1 MAALAHELS
10 PHKAILIE
18 ARTISDKINPGQDL
32 VLHPVAVKTQHPA
45 GNAGRESHPECWPYL

>member
-18 ARTISDKINPGQDL
+18 ARTISDNLNPGQDL
-32 VLHPVAVKTQHPA
+32 VLHAVAVKTQHPV
-45 GNAGRESHPECWPYL
+45 GNAGRE